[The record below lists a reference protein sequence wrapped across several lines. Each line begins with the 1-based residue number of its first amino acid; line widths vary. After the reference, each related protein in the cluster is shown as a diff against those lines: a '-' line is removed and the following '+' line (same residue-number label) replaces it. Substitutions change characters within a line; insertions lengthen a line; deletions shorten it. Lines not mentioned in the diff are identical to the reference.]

1 MQRCLCI
8 SKRLCIFALQLG
20 DKQHNKKQMEEK
32 DDILEQQ
39 IKFREELLRQYIE
52 INKMRNGGKKSK
64 SEVIDHAL
72 DELGKL
78 YKRRKK

>member
-1 MQRCLCI
+1 
-8 SKRLCIFALQLG
+8 
-20 DKQHNKKQMEEK
+20 MEEK
-32 DDILEQQ
+32 DEILEQQ

-64 SEVIDHAL
+64 NEVIDHAL

>member
-1 MQRCLCI
+1 M
-8 SKRLCIFALQLG
+8 K
-20 DKQHNKKQMEEK
+20 EK

-52 INKMRNGGKKSK
+52 IIKLRHGGKQSQN
-64 SEVIDHAL
+64 EVIDTAL
-72 DELGKL
+72 DELEKL

>member
-1 MQRCLCI
+1 MYLCI
-8 SKRLCIFALQLG
+8 EEVRQITLLRITTLK
-20 DKQHNKKQMEEK
+20 MEQK

-52 INKMRNGGKKSK
+52 INKIRNGGKQSK
-64 SEVIDHAL
+64 NEVIDHAL